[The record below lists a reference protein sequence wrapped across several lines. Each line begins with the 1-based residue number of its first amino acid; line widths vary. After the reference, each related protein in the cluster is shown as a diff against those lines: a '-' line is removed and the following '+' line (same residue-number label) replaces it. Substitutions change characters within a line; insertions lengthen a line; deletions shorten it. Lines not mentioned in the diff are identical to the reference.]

1 MESQNVE
8 GPWGRSMK
16 KDKNNK
22 REKKETLTSL
32 PSSVQREGWELLIIS
47 LTISLFEFF
56 FSLFE
61 FYILHKRPGK

>member
-16 KDKNNK
+16 KDKINK
-22 REKKETLTSL
+22 REKKEKLTLL

-47 LTISLFEFF
+47 LTISLFEF
-56 FSLFE
+56 
-61 FYILHKRPGK
+61 YILHKRPEK